1 MTSHDNVCLSIWKN
15 LLYLSYSLPILNE
28 MRITNLFN
36 KKDLCNVLFYN
47 VLIFKNKFYRVRI
60 FCKSFNED

>member
-36 KKDLCNVLFYN
+36 KNSLRNVLFYN
-47 VLIFKNKFYRVRI
+47 VLIFKNKFLSCQNI
-60 FCKSFNED
+60 LQKL